1 MQRHYLPDIPT
12 YCELSHGIARELA
25 LEHQVEVFTSSPSYR
40 SIFEGSEPPA
50 VELMDGVTVHR
61 LKPISKL
68 PAMIGFTIS
77 AARRLQ
83 QQRKQFDVVLV
94 VSEPP
99 VVLPFAIVAVASRSA
114 ATIQLLQ
121 DIHPEAGEV
130 AGMLP
135 NPMLRRILFKMD
147 QWTAGRADRT
157 VVLSED
163 MANSYSSR
171 QPKDIRIINNYRLES
186 EVEPPAEGLIDES
199 LFNVTFAGNVGKFQ
213 NLDVLLDAAHL
224 VQDLQDVVIHIL
236 GSGPELDR
244 ITERVAREALR
255 NVKIHGHVPRTVA
268 QGFMQHS
275 NVGVVTLERE
285 IHRYSYPSK
294 TMAYVEAEC
303 ELLAIV
309 EPDSSLALDVREHG
323 LGAVAEPH
331 GADVATAIRQ
341 LHGSTKT
348 ASTQHSSRTPFGR
361 EETLESWVGLIG
373 ELL

>member
-1 MQRHYLPDIPT
+1 M
-12 YCELSHGIARELA
+12 
-25 LEHQVEVFTSSPSYR
+25 
-40 SIFEGSEPPA
+40 
-50 VELMDGVTVHR
+50 
-61 LKPISKL
+61 
-68 PAMIGFTIS
+68 
-77 AARRLQ
+77 
-83 QQRKQFDVVLV
+83 
-94 VSEPP
+94 
-99 VVLPFAIVAVASRSA
+99 
-114 ATIQLLQ
+114 
-121 DIHPEAGEV
+121 
-130 AGMLP
+130 
-135 NPMLRRILFKMD
+135 
-147 QWTAGRADRT
+147 
-157 VVLSED
+157 
-163 MANSYSSR
+163 
-171 QPKDIRIINNYRLES
+171 
-186 EVEPPAEGLIDES
+186 
-199 LFNVTFAGNVGKFQ
+199 
-213 NLDVLLDAAHL
+213 
-224 VQDLQDVVIHIL
+224 IHIL